1 MMSTTILR
9 IMILLAAVASS
20 GRAAEPL
27 VLEKTIPLEGVEG
40 RIDHMSA
47 DIAGSRLFVSALV
60 NKTLEVADWS
70 SGMRVKSVPDLN
82 EPQGVL
88 YVPANNRLYV
98 ATRGDGRLT
107 ILDGAT
113 FQVIKIVELGENAD
127 NVRFDAARSLVWVG
141 YGRGSLAALDLEGKR
156 IADIPL
162 GYHPE
167 SFQLARTN
175 SRAFVNLPTSKGVAL
190 ADRNS
195 KSVVANWSTG
205 LDFSNF
211 PMVLD
216 EPSKR
221 LFVVTRMPARVLVY
235 DTDSG
240 RTVTKFET
248 VGDSDDAFY
257 DVARHRLYVVGGEG
271 FIDVYNRDNTDRY
284 TKIARIATAPG
295 ARTALFV
302 PDAGRLFLAVPHR
315 DQQRAEIRAFK
326 TPEAGK

>member
-1 MMSTTILR
+1 MFKTTLGALV
-9 IMILLAAVASS
+9 LLATVPRS

-27 VLEKTIPLEGVEG
+27 TLEKTIALEGVEG

-47 DIAGSRLFVSALV
+47 DVKGNRLFVSALV
-60 NKTLEVADWS
+60 NKTFEVVDWS
-70 SGMRVKSVPDLN
+70 SGTRVKSVPDLN

-88 YVPANNRLYV
+88 YIPANNRLYV
-98 ATRGDGRLT
+98 ATGGDGRLT

-113 FQVIKIVELGENAD
+113 FRVIKIVKLGEDAD
-127 NVRFDAARSLVWVG
+127 NIRFEAGRSLVWVG
-141 YGRGSLAALDLEGKR
+141 FGSGSLAALDLEGKR
-156 IADIPL
+156 VAEIPL
-162 GYHPE
+162 RHHPE

-175 SRAFVNLPTSKGVAL
+175 SRIFVNLPTAKELAV

-195 KSVVANWSTG
+195 KSVVAKWGTG

-211 PMVLD
+211 PMALD

-221 LFVVTRMPARVLVY
+221 LFVVTRVPARVLVY

-240 RTVTKFET
+240 KIVTRFET

-257 DVARHRLYVVGGEG
+257 DAARHRLYVIGGEG
-271 FIDVYNRDNTDRY
+271 FIDTFNQDSPDQY
-284 TKIARIATAPG
+284 TRIARLPTAPG

-302 PDAGRLFLAVPHR
+302 PEAGRLFLAVPHR
-315 DQQRAEIRAFK
+315 GRQHAEIRVFK
-326 TPEAGK
+326 IADAGK

>member
-1 MMSTTILR
+1 MFKTTVGAL
-9 IMILLAAVASS
+9 ILLATVSRS

-27 VLEKTIPLEGVEG
+27 TLEKTIALEGVEG

-47 DIAGSRLFVSALV
+47 DVKGNRLFVSALV
-60 NKTLEVADWS
+60 NKTLEVVDWS
-70 SGMRVKSVPDLN
+70 SGTRVKSVPDLN

-88 YVPANNRLYV
+88 YIPANNRLYV
-98 ATRGDGRLT
+98 ATGGDGRLT

-113 FQVIKIVELGENAD
+113 FRVIKIVELGEDAD
-127 NVRFDAARSLVWVG
+127 NIRFEAGKSLVWVG
-141 YGRGSLAALDLEGKR
+141 FGSGSLAALDFEGKR
-156 IADIPL
+156 VAEIPL
-162 GYHPE
+162 RHHPE

-175 SRAFVNLPTSKGVAL
+175 SRIFVNLPTAKEVAV

-195 KSVVANWSTG
+195 KSVIAKWGTG

-211 PMVLD
+211 PMALD

-221 LFVVTRMPARVLVY
+221 LFVVTRVPARVLVY

-240 RTVTKFET
+240 KIVTRFET

-257 DVARHRLYVVGGEG
+257 DAARHRLYVVGGEG
-271 FIDVYNRDNTDRY
+271 FIDTFNQDSPDQY
-284 TKIARIATAPG
+284 TRIARLPTAPG

-302 PDAGRLFLAVPHR
+302 PEAGRLFLAVPHR
-315 DQQRAEIRAFK
+315 GRQHAEIRVFK
-326 TPEAGK
+326 IADAGK